1 MVDALL
7 RSLNVGR
14 ACAIFDGGLGKF
26 DIAAIC
32 HEVRC
37 VNTQVGE
44 TLCITLSDVEHRVA
58 GEDLHSLGT
67 VAIIKSQAEDVVLV
81 LKVWAT
87 RDTPPFSKHAEKR
100 HVGEVRIPLRHL
112 SDLCNCMLYFT
123 WVNLESAG
131 LNDSV
136 AHLGYGN
143 PFAANSSESFL
154 QGIMSNPRQLFQP
167 KACISLCRADEL
179 AETDRLLWTKD
190 LPRQDRIKRWGP
202 LLRSQQQHAV
212 MCTAQNLEAA
222 AQQNGTGDLPQ
233 RLMHLRAQA
242 DEQAQEI
249 ELLQEQLQSASRVTT
264 APTSAEALDVLLNGG
279 DQWRQKPSMTLLEE
293 RTSRQLEEARGLAM
307 QTEAALARRGRDAEA
322 HKELETQQSLSTQL
336 RGELQSY
343 EVELSKLGEEANNKI
358 EAANIRIRALRRERD
373 EASRSLA
380 ERREGNQKLQLLLE
394 ELEDEKSQLAQQKE
408 TLMRMVEDLHACCNE
423 AGLPAADRASIDS
436 ISGFKLPS

>member
-1 MVDALL
+1 
-7 RSLNVGR
+7 
-14 ACAIFDGGLGKF
+14 
-26 DIAAIC
+26 
-32 HEVRC
+32 
-37 VNTQVGE
+37 
-44 TLCITLSDVEHRVA
+44 
-58 GEDLHSLGT
+58 
-67 VAIIKSQAEDVVLV
+67 
-81 LKVWAT
+81 
-87 RDTPPFSKHAEKR
+87 
-100 HVGEVRIPLRHL
+100 
-112 SDLCNCMLYFT
+112 MLYFT

-143 PFAANSSESFL
+143 PFAMNSSESFL

-167 KACISLCRADEL
+167 KACISICRADEL

-222 AQQNGTGDLPQ
+222 AQQNGAGDLPQ

-249 ELLQEQLQSASRVTT
+249 DLLQEQLQSASRATT
-264 APTSAEALDVLLNGG
+264 APTSAEALDVLLNG

-307 QTEAALARRGRDAEA
+307 QTEAALARRGREAEA
-322 HKELETQQSLSTQL
+322 HKELELQQSLSAQL

-373 EASRSLA
+373 EASRALT
-380 ERREGNQKLQLLLE
+380 ERREGNQKLQVLLE

-436 ISGFKLPS
+436 ISGFKLPG